1 MIVRIPI
8 SVVSLFGDISDPSGY
23 TPNCGAPPQP
33 AAKADTVETN
43 TMKNIEMIRVM
54 IFIGGIQLELDL
66 GNNFDDRICETCD
79 NETDESIDD
88 CISSLL
94 HLLVISR
101 REDEL
106 DPSPCDR
113 HDSEHTSDHDKILD
127 NSCYSSF
134 RIRIDSRKIE
144 IPWNIYTDSESRIHD
159 NTNKNDAKN
168 YSSEMREFE
177 HIYELYWSKE
187 LGNQADYAP

>member
-1 MIVRIPI
+1 MTTIGRTTFRRTHWMIVRIPI

-54 IFIGGIQLELDL
+54 IFIGEIQLELDL
-66 GNNFDDRICETCD
+66 GNNLDDRICETCD
-79 NETDESIDD
+79 NKTDESIDD
-88 CISSLL
+88 RITSLL
-94 HLLVISR
+94 HLLIISC

-127 NSCYSSF
+127 NLSNSNT
-134 RIRIDSRKIE
+134 RIGSDDWQIGTNRFNYCDSK
-144 IPWNIYTDSESRIHD
+144 SRISV
-159 NTNKNDAKN
+159 K
-168 YSSEMREFE
+168 R
-177 HIYELYWSKE
+177 
-187 LGNQADYAP
+187 

>member
-1 MIVRIPI
+1 MG
-8 SVVSLFGDISDPSGY
+8 LWFDI
-23 TPNCGAPPQP
+23 
-33 AAKADTVETN
+33 
-43 TMKNIEMIRVM
+43 
-54 IFIGGIQLELDL
+54 DL
-66 GNNFDDRICETCD
+66 GKDLNNRVCEACDDH
-79 NETDESIDD
+79 TDEGIDD

-106 DPSPCDR
+106 DPSPGNR
-113 HDSEHTSDHDKILD
+113 HDSEYTSDHDKILD

-144 IPWNIYTDSESRIHD
+144 IPWNIYTDSESRIHN
-159 NTNKNDAKN
+159 NTSKNDTKN

-187 LGNQADYAP
+187 FSNQADYSP